1 MENEFK
7 EKYINPFT
15 DFGFKKIFG
24 QEYNKDLLL
33 DFLNSI
39 LKRDND
45 PIKDIKYKPTEQ
57 YTFTIEDRKSIFD
70 IFCESESGERF
81 IVEMQKN
88 KQTYFLDRTLY
99 YSTLPIVDQAQKGA
113 EWDYKL
119 SAVYVVAV
127 MDFNLNLDG
136 ISDQCLHHVK
146 LVELE
151 SNKVFYDKLTFVY
164 IEMPRFV
171 KKLEELEDNIDK
183 WLYVLK
189 NISRLQELPQKLQ
202 NRIFEKL
209 FRVAEIAKYSREEW
223 QEYQLSLSA
232 YRDNKAALDYAKE
245 EGRLEGQKSFIIQM
259 LSKGLSEDEI
269 RRLTGISEKDF
280 KDIMGF

>member
-81 IVEMQKN
+81 IVEMQK
-88 KQTYFLDRTLY
+88 
-99 YSTLPIVDQAQKGA
+99 
-113 EWDYKL
+113 
-119 SAVYVVAV
+119 
-127 MDFNLNLDG
+127 
-136 ISDQCLHHVK
+136 
-146 LVELE
+146 
-151 SNKVFYDKLTFVY
+151 
-164 IEMPRFV
+164 
-171 KKLEELEDNIDK
+171 
-183 WLYVLK
+183 
-189 NISRLQELPQKLQ
+189 
-202 NRIFEKL
+202 
-209 FRVAEIAKYSREEW
+209 
-223 QEYQLSLSA
+223 
-232 YRDNKAALDYAKE
+232 
-245 EGRLEGQKSFIIQM
+245 SFIIQM

-269 RRLTGISEKDF
+269 RRLTSISEKDF
-280 KDIMGF
+280 KEIMFF

>member
-39 LKRDND
+39 LKRDYD

-81 IVEMQKN
+81 IVEMQK
-88 KQTYFLDRTLY
+88 
-99 YSTLPIVDQAQKGA
+99 
-113 EWDYKL
+113 
-119 SAVYVVAV
+119 
-127 MDFNLNLDG
+127 
-136 ISDQCLHHVK
+136 
-146 LVELE
+146 
-151 SNKVFYDKLTFVY
+151 
-164 IEMPRFV
+164 
-171 KKLEELEDNIDK
+171 
-183 WLYVLK
+183 
-189 NISRLQELPQKLQ
+189 
-202 NRIFEKL
+202 
-209 FRVAEIAKYSREEW
+209 
-223 QEYQLSLSA
+223 
-232 YRDNKAALDYAKE
+232 
-245 EGRLEGQKSFIIQM
+245 SFIIQM

-269 RRLTGISEKDF
+269 RRLTSISEKDF
-280 KDIMGF
+280 KEIMFFWVS